1 MSRPPLK
8 ILIAAGLVALAGSSW
23 FFVFR
28 RVPACSGDGKYMATA
43 QQCRAYGIDARIC
56 AEAVEK
62 ARAFVL
68 RVAPKSE
75 TSLACELAYAECFET
90 PQGGFAPSPSF
101 CLRSPG
107 SSDPAE
113 VRYLEYVSD
122 RMNRR
127 KTREVRVD

>member
-1 MSRPPLK
+1 MTRPPFK
-8 ILIAAGLVALAGSSW
+8 VLIVAGLVALAGATW
-23 FFVFR
+23 FFAFR

-43 QQCRAYGIDARIC
+43 SQCRAYGIAADIC
-56 AEAVEK
+56 AEAVAK
-62 ARAFVL
+62 ARALVV

-75 TSLACELAYAECFET
+75 SSLACEVLYSECFET

-101 CLRSPG
+101 CLRASGSPE
-107 SSDPAE
+107 PVE

-127 KTREVRVD
+127 KTREVRLD